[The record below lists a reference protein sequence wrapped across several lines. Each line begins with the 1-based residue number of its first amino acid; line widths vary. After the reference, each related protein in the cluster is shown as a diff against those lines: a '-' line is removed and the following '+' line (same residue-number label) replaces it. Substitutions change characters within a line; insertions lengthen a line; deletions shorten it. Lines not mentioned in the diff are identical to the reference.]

1 MAEYWG
7 IKVEDIFNTM
17 KDRFRP
23 EGAKGVTASY
33 GYDIK
38 DEGKWKVSVYNGALA
53 AVEKT
58 DALTGCVATM
68 SADGETF
75 VGVNTGKV
83 DATNAFMGGK
93 FKVEGDMAAFG
104 KTGKL
109 FRKFVP
115 PRKEMSTKDYLADMF
130 GTVVERFKP
139 KEAEGLEA
147 SFGFNLG
154 GPDGGTWTVFIKDK
168 ACTIT
173 TTIEGKPTVTL
184 EFNDARDYVEF
195 ILGKIDAQSIL
206 AAGKASAKGDI
217 NMMASKWP
225 VLFEK
230 YKDPMAGSV
239 PEQELLSIKRTISVD
254 QKFSTGPVMG
264 KFLNALKDKKI
275 LANRCPKCGRMQLP
289 AREVC
294 AECRVRVDDWVEVG
308 PKGQIRY
315 MEYVYYAFPDPLT
328 GETRETP
335 YGSGMLLLD
344 GCKGNEIFMHL
355 IRPDQIDKI
364 KFGRDDKS
372 GTRVRPVWNEKRTG
386 SIFDIKYF
394 EIDE

>member
-7 IKVEDIFNTM
+7 MKVEDIFNSM

-23 EGAKGVTASY
+23 EGAKDVSASY
-33 GYDIK
+33 GYDIGG
-38 DEGKWKVSVYNGALA
+38 EGKWKVSVFHGALA
-53 AVEKT
+53 AVEKI
-58 DALTGCVATM
+58 DDITGCVATM
-68 SADGETF
+68 ITDGETF

-93 FKVEGDMAAFG
+93 VKVEGDMAAFG
-104 KTGKL
+104 KTGKM
-109 FRKFVP
+109 FRKYVP
-115 PRKEMSTKDYLADMF
+115 PMKKMSVRDYLLDMF

-147 SFGFNLG
+147 SFAFDLG
-154 GPDGGTWTVFIKDK
+154 GPDGGKWTVFIKDG

-184 EFNDARDYVEF
+184 EFNDARDYVDF

-230 YKDPMAGSV
+230 YKDPMAGAI
-239 PEQELLSIKRTISVD
+239 PEQELLSIKRTISVN

-275 LANRCPKCGRMQLP
+275 LANRCPKCGRIQLP

-308 PKGQIRY
+308 PKGQVRY

-335 YGSGMLLLD
+335 YGMGMILLD
-344 GCKGNEIFMHL
+344 GCKGNDIFMHL
-355 IRPDQIDKI
+355 IRRDQIDRI
-364 KFGRDDKS
+364 KGGRNDKS
-372 GTRVRPVWNEKRTG
+372 GTKVRPVWNEQRTG